1 MTNLTPDLEAMVEP
15 MARELNRIDNFAHPE
30 VAADWE
36 ELTPELQAGFR
47 AEARFAISLGARIEV
62 PKSPGQRAFEKHVE
76 LFGGSLR
83 VWENYP
89 LMLRESWEQIAAAA
103 REES

>member
-15 MARELNRIDNFAHPE
+15 MARELNRIDNFAHPD

-47 AEARFAISLGARIEV
+47 AEARFAISLGARIKV
-62 PKSPGQRAFEKHVE
+62 PKSPGQRAFETAYD
-76 LFGGSLR
+76 LGWWIGT
-83 VWENYP
+83 WEE
-89 LMLRESWEQIAAAA
+89 MDFKSRAGWEQIAAAA

>member
-1 MTNLTPDLEAMVEP
+1 MTQLTPELEAMVEP
-15 MARELNRIDNFAHPE
+15 IARMLNEAYNIACPNFAAE
-30 VAADWE
+30 WG
-36 ELTPELQAGFR
+36 ELGVTSQNGFR
-47 AEARFAISLGARIEV
+47 AEARLAISLAARIEV
-62 PKSPGQRAFEKHVE
+62 PKTPGQRAFEKHVE